1 MEIIRKI
8 IMALMPASW
17 LSWMNGYKTVVG
29 AFFVG
34 LIVVLQFMGVSI
46 PPYVMEIAI
55 ALLGV
60 GIIHK
65 LQKTQAAADELKKSI
80 ENLRDQI
87 LND

>member
-8 IMALMPASW
+8 IEALMPASW

-29 AFFVG
+29 AFFAG
-34 LIVVLQFMGVSI
+34 LMVVLHIVGVAI

-55 ALLGV
+55 ALLGI
-60 GIIHK
+60 GIVHK
-65 LQKTQAAADELKKSI
+65 LQKTQAAADELKKAI
-80 ENLRDQI
+80 EDLKDQI